1 MVELDLMENGSD
13 FSPDI
18 RINERL
24 GNDKMFSKDIQFP
37 VAADETNEGNGSLRD
52 FRADLG

>member
-1 MVELDLMENGSD
+1 MQVGDD
-13 FSPDI
+13 FSADI

-24 GNDKMFSKDIQFP
+24 GDGENFPKDIQFP